1 MNLYT
6 TSLTLIHSISLTL
19 DDLFLQTSALH
30 TSATSLL
37 FSNVSSPKFP
47 SVLRLPGDLLSSL
60 VSSGNLMTCFG
71 LNYYVLVDAL
81 TTFFLCT
88 FFQILFKILVICFGY
103 GCLCLCKLMVSCKL
117 KKFDICRLN
126 KVKREHIL

>member
-6 TSLTLIHSISLTL
+6 TCLTLIHSISLTL

-37 FSNVSSPKFP
+37 FSVSSPKFP

-71 LNYYVLVDAL
+71 LNYYVLVGAL
-81 TTFFLCT
+81 TTFFLYT
-88 FFQILFKILVICFGY
+88 FFQILLKIFAICFGY
-103 GCLCLCKLMVSCKL
+103 GCLCLCKLMVSCKFL
-117 KKFDICRLN
+117 PKHFL
-126 KVKREHIL
+126 